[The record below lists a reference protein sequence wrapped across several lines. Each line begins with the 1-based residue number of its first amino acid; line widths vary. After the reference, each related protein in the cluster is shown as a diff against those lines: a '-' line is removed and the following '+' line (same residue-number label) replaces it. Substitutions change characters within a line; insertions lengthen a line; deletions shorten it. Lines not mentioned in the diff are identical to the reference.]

1 MPTQEEINHQQTLLR
16 THRRSLAHYLK
27 QQATLGEAFAPP
39 AVAHGIT
46 EARENISR
54 IKQILRSWNVSVED
68 HFDDDGSAPVAQ
80 PAEAPRLPSADIDR
94 VKLKQIL
101 VDYFND
107 EELRDLAFELT
118 IDYESLPGAGK
129 SGKAR
134 ELVAF
139 AERHGRFAEVVAL
152 VHRLRPGVL

>member
-1 MPTQEEINHQQTLLR
+1 MPTQEEIKHQQTLLN
-16 THRRSLAHYLK
+16 TYRRSLAHYLK

-46 EARENISR
+46 EAREHIFR
-54 IKQILRSWNVSVED
+54 IKQILRSWNIPVED
-68 HFDDDGSAPVAQ
+68 HVDDDGSAPGALPV
-80 PAEAPRLPSADIDR
+80 EAPRPTAANIDR

-139 AERHGRFAEVVAL
+139 AERHGRFAEVVEL
-152 VHRLRPGVL
+152 VQRLRPGVL

>member
-1 MPTQEEINHQQTLLR
+1 MPTQEEIKHQQTLLS

-39 AVAHGIT
+39 AVTHGIT
-46 EARENISR
+46 EARESISR
-54 IKQILRSWNVSVED
+54 IKQILRSWNIPVED
-68 HFDDDGSAPVAQ
+68 HFDDDGSAPGA
-80 PAEAPRLPSADIDR
+80 PPLEAPRPATTDIDR
-94 VKLKQIL
+94 IKLKQIL

-107 EELRDLAFELT
+107 DELRDLAFELT

-139 AERHGRFAEVVAL
+139 AERRGRFAEVVAL